1 MYMCIYIKWT
11 MSMAVRIGYNTCY
24 IFLKL
29 SVTHWSHF
37 RGELFCVQ
45 HTVFWDPVELAKCKE
60 SYYVLYNLITVLTVW
75 PWRSSPVH

>member
-1 MYMCIYIKWT
+1 MYMCVYIKWT
-11 MSMAVRIGYNTCY
+11 MSMPVRIGYNTCY

-45 HTVFWDPVELAKCKE
+45 HTVFGIL
-60 SYYVLYNLITVLTVW
+60 LNLLNVRKATMCYIIKSLF
-75 PWRSSPVH
+75 